1 MIKKLLPLLICG
13 MLIGGMVV
21 PAVISA
27 QEVGPHECCKLRV
40 DIDWKSGEVN
50 NVDCTQTPLP
60 DACKMKKGE
69 TVGLANSSCPLPNKA
84 GEKNKEP
91 DRKTSEWGMV
101 CLMNTLYTAT
111 NWLFMILMVIA
122 VIMIVVGGFI
132 YITAAGDPD
141 KASKAKMYIVYALI
155 GIAIAVF
162 AKVLPAIVRFIMG
175 V

>member
-1 MIKKLLPLLICG
+1 MKRIVPTLVLGSVLAMVVLPAIVLAQPQTIPETCKIDIAKSKISECGNYSGDTCNPENDPTCG
-13 MLIGGMVV
+13 M
-21 PAVISA
+21 
-27 QEVGPHECCKLRV
+27 CC
-40 DIDWKSGEVN
+40 
-50 NVDCTQTPLP
+50 
-60 DACKMKKGE
+60 M
-69 TVGLANSSCPLPNKA
+69 
-84 GEKNKEP
+84 
-91 DRKTSEWGMV
+91 
-101 CLMNTLYTAT
+101 MNTLYTAT

-162 AKVLPAIVRFIMG
+162 AKVLPSIIRFIMG